1 MRRRSALEEASL
13 PLRNVFGWVPPRRNS
28 KVVNN
33 FVVYLLVDVR
43 SRCVATAS
51 PLSNVVGFIATM
63 QRYDWQ
69 INVLCEEDF
78 VFRID
83 FILYHVSNKG
93 NFKCCFTLHCVVRS
107 QNLR

>member
-1 MRRRSALEEASL
+1 M
-13 PLRNVFGWVPPRRNS
+13 
-28 KVVNN
+28 
-33 FVVYLLVDVR
+33 DVAVWQQR
-43 SRCVATAS
+43 AT
-51 PLSNVVGFIATM
+51 LSNVVGLTATM